1 MNDWYFTYVSVSR
14 IKYRV
19 ENLISRSRYG
29 FVTTN
34 RTDPHQISGAV
45 LQELNALG
53 AQWTNS
59 TEPVPGHS
67 TESTLSVA
75 TELLA
80 KWTAIAM
87 KPSQETASD
96 PARVKTD
103 DSDAPSVRLVHVSE
117 IAPLIPH
124 AQMLQYKV
132 GYPDASLVA
141 VKDEASRRYWMDGAG
156 AKTHTKSS
164 ARIA

>member
-1 MNDWYFTYVSVSR
+1 M
-14 IKYRV
+14 
-19 ENLISRSRYG
+19 
-29 FVTTN
+29 
-34 RTDPHQISGAV
+34 
-45 LQELNALG
+45 
-53 AQWTNS
+53 
-59 TEPVPGHS
+59 
-67 TESTLSVA
+67 A

-80 KWTAIAM
+80 KWTALM
-87 KPSQETASD
+87 KPSLSAAD
-96 PARVKTD
+96 PTRIKTD

-124 AQMLQYKV
+124 AQMLQYKM

-156 AKTHTKSS
+156 AKTHSKSS

>member
-45 LQELNALG
+45 LRELNALG